1 MIVTIDR
8 IAAGGD
14 GVARLE
20 DGMAVF
26 VPRTAPGDRVDIE
39 VVERRKR
46 FARGRVSAV
55 VDGAAARVEPRC
67 RHYDEDE
74 CGGCQLQHLA
84 YDVQLAVKRT
94 MVGDALRRIGK
105 FEIDDPPIVPAD
117 PQWEYRNKVTLGVQG
132 KKIGFHQARRAESV
146 FALDRCAISDA
157 SLMDLWAD
165 VHHHRTLLPDSMLR
179 VVLRLDREG
188 GFHVIVE
195 GDQANVWDPTPLVEA
210 LARPDVSIWWK
221 PKGGAS
227 RIIAGPETG
236 FPALAFDQV
245 NSKLAARLR
254 QRVVALAGDVGEAVV
269 WDLYGGVGDTAHLL
283 AMAGA
288 RVWSVDADRSA
299 ISWGRRRLAHERITR
314 IAEPAEDALPG
325 LPEPVLV
332 AVNPPRAGLGE
343 PVAAWLE
350 AWGGKQAGRKLLYVS
365 CDPAT
370 LARDLSRMQTFG
382 IRSVET
388 FDLFPQTSH
397 VETLALVES
406 R

>member
-1 MIVTIDR
+1 MIVTIDG

-14 GVARLE
+14 GVARLQ

-55 VDGAAARVEPRC
+55 VAGAPTRVEPRC
-67 RHYDEDE
+67 RHYDEDA

-84 YDVQLAVKRT
+84 YESQLAVKRT

-117 PQWEYRNKVTLGVQG
+117 QQWAYRNKVSLAVQG
-132 KKIGFHQARRAESV
+132 TTIGFHQIGRPEAI
-146 FALDRCAISDA
+146 FGLDRCAISDA
-157 SLMDLWAD
+157 GLMDLWAD
-165 VHHHRTLLPDSMLR
+165 LHRHVSLLPNMQR
-179 VVLRLDREG
+179 VVLRLDREA

-195 GDQANVWDPTPLVEA
+195 GDEVNVWDPTPLVDA

-221 PKGGAS
+221 PAGGAS

-236 FPALAFDQV
+236 FPAMAFDQV
-245 NSKLAARLR
+245 NSKLATQLRERL
-254 QRVVALAGDVGEAVV
+254 VEIAGDVAGAVV
-269 WDLYGGVGDTAHLL
+269 WDLYGGVGDTASLL
-283 AMAGA
+283 ATAGA

-299 ISWGRRRLAHERITR
+299 IAWGRRKLAHEHVTR
-314 IAEPAEDALPG
+314 IAESAEGAMHR
-325 LPEPVLV
+325 LPEPALV
-332 AVNPPRAGLGE
+332 VVNPPRTGLGE
-343 PVAAWLE
+343 RVAAWLDK
-350 AWGGKQAGRKLLYVS
+350 WGSDRIGRRLLYVS

-370 LARDLSRMQTFG
+370 LARDLGRMPAFT
-382 IRSVET
+382 ICSIEA

-397 VETLALVES
+397 VESLTLLES